1 MINKILEYIKP
12 KRKILIL
19 MHNNPDPD
27 TIASA
32 FALKT
37 LFSALQ
43 KKRCTLAYH
52 GLIGRAEN
60 RELVKL
66 CKIDMHLSAKLNFS
80 RYDCLILVDTQPT
93 AGNVFIQ
100 KRIFPDIVIDHHNL
114 RSHTKKVP
122 LHDIRRNYGS
132 TCTIVTEYYKQLNIT
147 PDINTATALFY
158 GIKTD
163 TLGSGRSNS
172 KVDTEM
178 MGYILPGISLNKLA
192 KIENPELPKYYF
204 KNMKKATDNAFVIN
218 DLIFCNL
225 SDVRNADLIAE
236 TSDFFLRMRDIKWTF
251 VIGKINNICYFSLR
265 CKSTQRKVGHI
276 ALSLVR
282 GIGTGGGH
290 MKSAGGQIPLKEN
303 NYDEIVTKVKERL
316 LLKVFG
322 DSEIEQKK
330 L

>member
-1 MINKILEYIKP
+1 MIDKILEFIKP

-27 TIASA
+27 TIASG
-32 FALKT
+32 FALKNI
-37 LFSALQ
+37 FASLQ

-66 CKIDMHLSAKLNFS
+66 CKIDMHFSLKLNFN
-80 RYDCLILVDTQPT
+80 RYDCIVVVDTQPT

-100 KRIFPDIVIDHHNL
+100 KNILPNIVIDHHNF
-114 RSHTKKVP
+114 RSQTKKADVF
-122 LHDIRRNYGS
+122 DVRKNYGS
-132 TCTIVTEYYKQLNIT
+132 TSTIVAEYYKKLNLT
-147 PDINTATALFY
+147 PDVNTATALFY

-178 MGYILPGISLNKLA
+178 MGYILPNISLNKLA
-192 KIENPELPKYYF
+192 KIENPELPKYYY
-204 KNMKKATDNAFVIN
+204 KNMKKATENAKVVN

-225 SDVRNADLIAE
+225 EDVRNADLIAE

-251 VIGKINNICYFSLR
+251 VIGKIDNICYFSLR

-276 ALSLVR
+276 ALGLVR

-290 MKSAGGQIPLKEN
+290 MKSAGGQIPLNDK
-303 NYDEIVTKVKERL
+303 NYNEIVETVKKRL
-316 LLKVFG
+316 ISKIFG
-322 DSEIEQKK
+322 TGEAEEKS

>member
-66 CKIDMHLSAKLNFS
+66 CKIDMHLSAKLNFA
-80 RYDCLILVDTQPT
+80 RYDCLVLVDTQPT

-100 KRIFPDIVIDHHNL
+100 KKISPDIVIDHHNL
-114 RSHTKKVP
+114 RSHTKKVE
-122 LHDIRRNYGS
+122 LHDIRKNYGS
-132 TCTIVTEYYKQLNIT
+132 TSTIITEYYKQLNIT
-147 PDINTATALFY
+147 PDTNTATALFY

-204 KNMKKATDNAFVIN
+204 KNMKKATENAVVIN

-265 CKSTQRKVGHI
+265 CKSTKRKVGHI
-276 ALSLVR
+276 ALGLVR

-290 MKSAGGQIPLKEN
+290 MKSAGGQIPLKEY

-316 LLKVFG
+316 LTKIFG
-322 DSEIEQKK
+322 SSDIDQKR

>member
-1 MINKILEYIKP
+1 MIEKILEFIKP

-19 MHNNPDPD
+19 THNNPDPD
-27 TIASA
+27 TIASG
-32 FALKT
+32 FALKN

-52 GLIGRAEN
+52 GLVGRAEN

-66 CKIDMHLSAKLNFS
+66 CKIDMHFSTKLNFN
-80 RYDCLILVDTQPT
+80 RYDCIVVVDTQPT

-100 KRIFPDIVIDHHNL
+100 NGIFPNIVIDHHNF
-114 RSHTKKVP
+114 RSHTKKADIF
-122 LHDIRRNYGS
+122 DIRKNYGS
-132 TCTIVTEYYKQLNIT
+132 TSTIIAEYYKELNIS
-147 PDINTATALFY
+147 PDVNTATALFY

-172 KVDTEM
+172 KIDTEM
-178 MGYILPGISLNKLA
+178 MGFILPHISLNKLA

-204 KNMKKATDNAFVIN
+204 KNMKKATENAKVIK

-225 SDVRNADLIAE
+225 EDVRNADLIAE

-251 VIGKINNICYFSLR
+251 VIGKIENMCYFSLR
-265 CKSTQRKVGHI
+265 CKSTKRKVGHI
-276 ALSLVR
+276 ALGLVR

-290 MKSAGGQIPLKEN
+290 MKSAGGQIPLKDN
-303 NYDEIVTKVKERL
+303 NYDEIVTVVKTRL
-316 LLKVFG
+316 VNKIFG
-322 DSEIEQKK
+322 PEKPEEKN